1 MRETSTDYQHPFR
14 PPPVAALN
22 RLAAMLGRD
31 QGRLDAHAMV
41 RGAEKATGLSDFGP
55 EFDITPLEKLCESV
69 TAEAHLT
76 PWAWPSRAVG

>member
-31 QGRLDAHAMV
+31 EGRLDAHAMV
-41 RGAEKATGLSDFGP
+41 RGAEKATGLSR
-55 EFDITPLEKLCESV
+55 LRARV
-69 TAEAHLT
+69 RHHAAREA
-76 PWAWPSRAVG
+76 V